1 LHRAN
6 AFVGEPALRV
16 FLFALKLSVLN
27 KVNTLIRISQKI
39 AKRAKCFGKAE
50 LRPLCFPCT
59 PLFERL
65 CRRAAKHNLFVW
77 ELMKASWPSSPRLP
91 RTFHYRG
98 NGEFMISGQ
107 TVRRRSKF
115 LPQNV

>member
-1 LHRAN
+1 MAKQSFVPFASLVPRCFYAFAVKTSHQYYAN
-6 AFVGEPALRV
+6 FQCQ
-16 FLFALKLSVLN
+16 LFDGS
-27 KVNTLIRISQKI
+27 
-39 AKRAKCFGKAE
+39 
-50 LRPLCFPCT
+50 
-59 PLFERL
+59 
-65 CRRAAKHNLFVW
+65 RAAKHNLFVW